1 MNTASWVVC
10 KSFLDKCPAQKKQ
23 SLLQY
28 ISSSSREEIRSLA
41 KPAQDPSTMSDDP
54 ADILQYIHPS
64 WFSSFLR
71 AYTESEI
78 ALFLSALPHNL
89 AEGLRKELF
98 FTKPA
103 IKLSLCSQKFLQHL
117 LLDTLFEF
125 SHRPIP
131 KELLPEHPLSVL
143 LTLSPEEIQ
152 TVIHLLA
159 MQDLSIEMK
168 LIIDNAKIKSIQN
181 TLTPVEKA
189 YLRSLPTPKQTLSFG
204 KPFLQQWNGNE
215 SDLRKELVQR
225 GTNRF
230 AKACYGL
237 NPDFYWYLHRSLEI
251 DKASLFTKF
260 CVKQQNPQIV
270 EILIAQIIDIVSYL
284 KNSKTSGTI

>member
-28 ISSSSREEIRSLA
+28 ISSSDREEVRSLA
-41 KPAQDPSTMSDDP
+41 RPAQDPSTLSDDP
-54 ADILQYIHPS
+54 SDTLQYIHPS

-89 AEGLRKELF
+89 TEGLRKELF
-98 FTKPA
+98 FTKPTTE
-103 IKLSLCSQKFLQHL
+103 LPVCSRKFLQHL

-125 SHRPIP
+125 SHKPRP
-131 KELLPEHPLSVL
+131 KELLSEHPLSVL
-143 LTLSPEEIQ
+143 LTLFPEEVQ
-152 TVIHLLA
+152 TVVHLLA

-168 LIIDNAKIKSIQN
+168 LIIDNAKIRSIQN
-181 TLTPVEKA
+181 TLTPVEKT
-189 YLRSLPTPKQTLSFG
+189 YLRSLPAAKQTLSFG

-215 SDLRKELVQR
+215 PDLRKELVQR
-225 GTNRF
+225 GMNRF

-237 NPDFYWYLHRSLEI
+237 NADFYWYVHRSLEI

-260 CVKQQNPQIV
+260 CVKQQNPQIL

-284 KNSKTSGTI
+284 KNSKTNGTV